1 MWSRAALIVSHLGL
15 NRMFLSRLTMLAL
28 PLSAMLTMTSATH
41 AQEDKTDVDDV
52 IGYFL
57 GFSVGQ
63 SFAGQGFEDGDF
75 TFEAMQKGMADA
87 LAGNDPGLT
96 QEQLEAAQGR
106 IQAMLQKRQS
116 AAEADMQKQSVMN
129 QEKSDMWMKQNAA
142 NEGIQDLGKGIQYK
156 VLKEGT
162 GASPSAT
169 DTVSVHYE
177 GKLTNGEVFDSS
189 IARGEPTQFPVNR
202 VIQGWQLALQK
213 MKVGSK
219 WMLFI
224 PPAMAYG
231 ENGAPPKIGP
241 NEVLIFE
248 VELLDIL

>member
-1 MWSRAALIVSHLGL
+1 
-15 NRMFLSRLTMLAL
+15 MFRKRLSLLTLPLLAL
-28 PLSAMLTMTSATH
+28 LTMTTSVT
-41 AQEDKTDVDDV
+41 AQEDQADSEDAV
-52 IGYFL
+52 GYYL

-75 TFEAMQKGMADA
+75 TFEAMQKGLKDA

-96 QEQLEAAQGR
+96 QEQLAAAQGK
-106 IQAMLQKRQS
+106 IQAMLQKRQAS
-116 AAEADMQKQSVMN
+116 AEEELKKMAIMN
-129 QEKSDMWMKQNAA
+129 QEKSDVWMKQNASA
-142 NEGIQDLGKGIQYK
+142 EGVKELGKGIQYK
-156 VLKEGT
+156 VITEGE

-169 DTVSVHYE
+169 DTVSVHYT

-189 IARGEPTQFPVNR
+189 VARGEPAQFPVNR
-202 VIQGWQLALQK
+202 VIPGWQMALQE

-219 WMLFI
+219 WMLYI

-231 ENGAPPKIGP
+231 EDGAPPKIGP